1 MACNCESLSIIM
13 PRGDVR
19 SEKFEIL
26 ESDGETKSD
35 IEFDDIYF
43 TVKRNFTDT
52 KYLFQKRYDNEQ
64 GDTLYFLDINKWDWS
79 FAGDRVP
86 EKYTYQIETQLY
98 KKGDHE
104 AINVEFGSNIT
115 VEDAEKFIQ
124 AMFDAD
130 LIEPYSCD
138 E

>member
-1 MACNCESLSIIM
+1 MITTDEELLKHGFKKYKASAISNDSI
-13 PRGDVR
+13 
-19 SEKFEIL
+19 
-26 ESDGETKSD
+26 
-35 IEFDDIYF
+35 
-43 TVKRNFTDT
+43 